1 MFRGDSMADP
11 AFARELRGRGGQAAL
26 WTSGGRLHLRPVRN
40 FFRLGFLA
48 WLSLVVL
55 ISIGAYT
62 GLLPTSLPDFPGAD
76 KVGHAFIIGPLGFFL
91 DGALD
96 HRRLHPRLAFPR
108 LGPALV
114 LTAAGIEEYLQ
125 RLSPR
130 RTSDFWDFAADVVG
144 VCFFAWLSRRVD
156 TRREAAV
163 RA

>member
-1 MFRGDSMADP
+1 VK
-11 AFARELRGRGGQAAL
+11 
-26 WTSGGRLHLRPVRN
+26 T

-48 WLSLVVL
+48 HLTFVVL
-55 ISIGAYT
+55 VSIGAYT

-76 KVGHAFIIGPLGFFL
+76 KVGHALFIGLLAFFL

-96 HRRLHPRLAFPR
+96 HRPLHPKLSFPR

-114 LTAAGIEEYLQ
+114 VTAAGIEEYLQ

-130 RTSDFWDFAADVVG
+130 RTSDIWDFAADVVG
-144 VCFFAWLSRRVD
+144 VCFFAWLSRRVSSS
-156 TRREAAV
+156 TPRTA